1 MINQSIFKA
10 YDIRGVYPDQLD
22 ENFAYQLGRGYALF
36 ILKENPKA
44 KNIVVGSDM
53 RISSPAL
60 KKELV
65 KGLNDSGLN
74 VIDIGLSSS
83 PTFYFAVGYYNYD
96 GGIQVSASHNP
107 KEYNGFKI
115 VREKAF
121 PIGKNTGIFEIRDII
136 LKDDSNAPHPNPLP
150 RGEGVKGKIIKKE
163 NVLKDLVDNQLS
175 GIDISKIKK
184 FKIVADAANSMGA
197 LDMEE
202 IFKKIPV
209 DLIKVNFKLDGS
221 FPSHEADPLKE
232 ENLELLKKEVIRN
245 KADFGITA
253 DGDGDRYFFV
263 DGKGNSLRQEVLRG
277 IMAQIELAD
286 NKGATVAYDIRP
298 GRITKD
304 MIEEMGG
311 KSVVTPVGHSLIKE
325 IMIKDNLVFGGESS
339 GHYFYRKPYGT
350 FEMPAILIAKFLK
363 FLSEK
368 NMSFSEVVK
377 PYQRYFHSG
386 EINFKVKSVAEKLKE
401 IEEKYSDGEIIKI
414 DGVTVE
420 YSDWWFNVRGS
431 NTEPVIRLNLEAKTE
446 ELMEEKVG
454 EVKKLITK

>member
-1 MINQSIFKA
+1 MAKIDESIFKA
-10 YDIRGVYPDQLD
+10 YDIRGKYPSQLD
-22 ENFAYQLGRGYALF
+22 EELAYKLGRGYAAF

-65 KGLNDSGLN
+65 RGLNDSGLN

-83 PTFYFAVGYYNYD
+83 PTFYFAVAYYGYD

-136 LKDDSNAPHPNPLP
+136 LKS
-150 RGEGVKGKIIKKE
+150 EFVKSEKRGKIVEKE
-163 NVLKDLVDNQLS
+163 NVLKNFVSDQLS
-175 GIDISKIKK
+175 DIDISKIKK

-202 IFKKIPV
+202 IFKEINA
-209 DLIKVNFKLDGS
+209 DLIRVNFKLDGS
-221 FPSHEADPLKE
+221 FPSHEADPLKK
-232 ENLELLKKEVIRN
+232 ENLELLKEKVIEN

-263 DGKGNSLRQEVLRG
+263 DEKGNDLRQEVLRG
-277 IMAQIELAD
+277 IMAQIELAE
-286 NKGATVAYDIRP
+286 NFGATVAYDIRP

-311 KSVVTPVGHSLIKE
+311 RAIITPVGHSLIKE
-325 IMIKDNLVFGGESS
+325 IMIKNSAVFGGESS
-339 GHYFYRKPYGT
+339 GHYFYEKSYGT

-368 NMSFSEVVK
+368 DMPFSEVIK
-377 PYQRYFHSG
+377 PYQKYFHSG
-386 EINFKVKSVAEKLKE
+386 EINFRVKSVAEKLKE
-401 IEEKYSDGEIIKI
+401 IEEKYSDGEINKL

-431 NTEPVIRLNLEAKTE
+431 NTEPVIRLNLEAKTK
-446 ELMEEKVG
+446 ELMEEKTE
-454 EVKKLITK
+454 EVSEFIEQ

>member
-1 MINQSIFKA
+1 MAKIDESIFKA
-10 YDIRGVYPDQLD
+10 YDIRGKYPSQLD
-22 ENFAYQLGRGYALF
+22 EELSYKLGRGYAAF

-83 PTFYFAVGYYNYD
+83 PTFYFAVAYYGYD

-136 LKDDSNAPHPNPLP
+136 LKS
-150 RGEGVKGKIIKKE
+150 EFVKSEKKGKIVEKE
-163 NVLKDLVDNQLS
+163 NVLKDFVSDQLS
-175 GIDISKIKK
+175 DIDISKIKK

-202 IFKKIPV
+202 IFKEINA
-209 DLIKVNFKLDGS
+209 DLIRVNFKLDGS
-221 FPSHEADPLKE
+221 FPSHEADPLKK
-232 ENLELLKKEVIRN
+232 ENLELLKEKVIEN

-263 DGKGNSLRQEVLRG
+263 DEKGNDLRQEVLRG
-277 IMAQIELAD
+277 IMAQIELAE
-286 NKGATVAYDIRP
+286 NFGATVAYDIRP

-311 KSVVTPVGHSLIKE
+311 RAIITPVGHSLIKE
-325 IMIKDNLVFGGESS
+325 IMIKNSAVFGGESS
-339 GHYFYRKPYGT
+339 GHYFYEKSYGT
-350 FEMPAILIAKFLK
+350 FEMPAVLIAKFLK

-368 NMSFSEVVK
+368 DMPFSEVIK
-377 PYQRYFHSG
+377 PYQKYFHSG
-386 EINFKVKSVAEKLKE
+386 EINFKVKSVVEKLKE
-401 IEEKYSDGEIIKI
+401 IEEKYSDGEINKL

-431 NTEPVIRLNLEAKTE
+431 NTEPVIRLNLEAKSK
-446 ELMEEKVG
+446 ELMEEKT
-454 EVKKLITK
+454 EEISKFIEQ